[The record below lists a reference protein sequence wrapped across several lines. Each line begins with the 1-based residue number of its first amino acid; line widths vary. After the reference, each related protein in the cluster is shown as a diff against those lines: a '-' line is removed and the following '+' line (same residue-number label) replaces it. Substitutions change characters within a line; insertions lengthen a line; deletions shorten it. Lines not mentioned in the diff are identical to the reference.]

1 MKNVQDA
8 FYIIEKLAALSATPG
23 INEDTLTITNKQ
35 IQAIL
40 SSVVKEEIASL
51 SKLYEKIAYCKLIH
65 GMIFLKK

>member
-23 INEDTLTITNKQ
+23 INEDTLIITNKQ
-35 IQAIL
+35 IQSLL

-51 SKLYEKIAYCKLIH
+51 SSKLI
-65 GMIFLKK
+65 L